1 MSEEDQPVNFEHI
14 LESFELAMR
23 AHSEIPESAISEVV
37 HTVEEAAANNEE
49 FLMWESDYEE
59 FISTLDGVLDS
70 IDGNGY
76 SEQVDKLD
84 DLRETM
90 EPTDD

>member
-23 AHSEIPESAISEVV
+23 AHGEIPESAISEVV
-37 HTVEEAAANNEE
+37 HTVEEAVANNEE
-49 FLMWESDYEE
+49 LLVWESDYEE
-59 FISTLDGVLDS
+59 FLSTLDGVLDS

-90 EPTDD
+90 ESADD

>member
-1 MSEEDQPVNFEHI
+1 MSEEDQPVNFKHI
-14 LESFELAMR
+14 RESFELAMR

-49 FLMWESDYEE
+49 FLVWESDYEE
-59 FISTLDGVLDS
+59 FMSTLDAVLDS

-90 EPTDD
+90 ESADD